1 FQSATN
7 HKGQPTVIL
16 AKTIKGYGMGE
27 AGEAM
32 NIAHQQKKMPV
43 DAIRKLRDRFN
54 IPVADDQLEH
64 VPYVKFEEGSKEL
77 EYMRKARMDLG
88 GYLPARR

>member
-1 FQSATN
+1 
-7 HKGQPTVIL
+7 
-16 AKTIKGYGMGE
+16 
-27 AGEAM
+27 
-32 NIAHQQKKMPV
+32 V

-88 GYLPARR
+88 GYLPARRQKADALQIPALSAFDALLKATGEGREVSTTMA